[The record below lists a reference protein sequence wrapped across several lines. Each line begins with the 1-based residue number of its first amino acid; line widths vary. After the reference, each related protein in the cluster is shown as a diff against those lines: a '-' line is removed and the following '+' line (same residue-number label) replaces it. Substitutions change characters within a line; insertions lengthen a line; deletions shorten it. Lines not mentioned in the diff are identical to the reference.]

1 MSRRPLFWL
10 VVCLIDFATVSRPFL
25 ALLLGILA
33 GGAANILN
41 QRFYHTR
48 FVANECK
55 AVPEARLPPM

>member
-1 MSRRPLFWL
+1 MPFVKRITDSETLH
-10 VVCLIDFATVSRPFL
+10 RPFL

-41 QRFYHTR
+41 QRFYNPR
-48 FVANECK
+48 FVANGHK